1 MGAQPQIQ
9 PSEAVPQTRPR
20 SKTAKLEVVPRQPA
34 FYRRKEDSRKNG
46 VKLLDRSEV
55 LQILARQ
62 KVNAA
67 LMPLLLHGARLSNG
81 PAQLGYLLSVL
92 MKTDLGY
99 HAAGKPAAEFTPP
112 MLDEDFAKELGL
124 TKQALNKARRD
135 ALARGLTVRRG
146 EKGGEYYQDKCCV
159 EKWAEL
165 PDATHTAEDNGNE
178 DGEDKANVLETSVSR
193 VSVGAGRRKRIGLIG
208 DGDTARAVEFRNET
222 ESPLDIG
229 LTIPQDGPIEIVAEA
244 KAASSAGD
252 PPAQTPASKSR
263 GRQAPVALPPAEPAA
278 AETGEKVITALH
290 ADPAPPVKTAAAAQI
305 QETMRDARSPIT
317 LTEAREIAGILHSG
331 PQQPLDISWFCCTVK
346 ERAAQLAQKGQGLT
360 FPLLLTIA
368 KRQAEVWPQEVTRRR
383 SLGKTAK
390 ISKPAVITDEERA
403 EMDARE
409 KALREI

>member
-178 DGEDKANVLETSVSR
+178 DGEDKTNVLETSVSR

-208 DGDTARAVEFRNET
+208 DGETARAVEFRNET

-244 KAASSAGD
+244 KAASSAGN
-252 PPAQTPASKSR
+252 PPAKTPARTSR
-263 GRQAPVALPPAEPAA
+263 GRQAPVALPLEPAA
-278 AETGEKVITALH
+278 AEAGEKVISP
-290 ADPAPPVKTAAAAQI
+290 ADPAPPVKVAAAAQV

-331 PQQPLDISWFCCTVK
+331 PQQPLDISWFCSTVK
-346 ERAAQLAQKGQGLT
+346 ERAAQLAQKGQSLT
-360 FPLLLTIA
+360 YPLLRTIA
-368 KRQAEVWPQEVTRRR
+368 TRSAEVWPQEAEHRKSPQKAAAPV
-383 SLGKTAK
+383 L
-390 ISKPAVITDEERA
+390 TDA
-403 EMDARE
+403 Y
-409 KALREI
+409 LRELMARDRVKK